1 MGMLDNL
8 DLTSLLGGSTSSTDL
23 MSMLGPVL
31 SGLGGGQ
38 TGAATGPAG
47 LAGLVQAFNGAGLGH
62 IIASWIGTGEN
73 LPVSAEQLHQ
83 VLGSDRVQQIASSLG
98 LPADGAGASLAKI
111 LPTLIDTLSPG
122 GALPT

>member
-8 DLTSLLGGSTSSTDL
+8 DLTSLLGGSASSTDL

-38 TGAATGPAG
+38 AGGGTG

-73 LPVSAEQLHQ
+73 LPVSADQLHQ
-83 VLGSDRVQQIASSLG
+83 VLGSDRVQQLAASLG
-98 LPADGAGASLAKI
+98 LPADGGGASLAKI
-111 LPTLIDTLSPG
+111 LPTLIDKLTPG
-122 GALPT
+122 GALPA

>member
-8 DLTSLLGGSTSSTDL
+8 DLTSLLGGSTSGTDL

-31 SGLGGGQ
+31 SGLGGGGQ
-38 TGAATGPAG
+38 AGGGAG

-62 IIASWIGTGEN
+62 VIASWIGTGEN
-73 LPVSAEQLHQ
+73 LPVSGDQLHQ
-83 VLGSDRVQQIASSLG
+83 VLGSDRVQQLAASLG

-111 LPTLIDTLSPG
+111 LPTLIDKLTPN